1 MGGESISLVV
11 LDTHAWLW
19 WEAAPER
26 LSAAA
31 TEHIERAERVAICT
45 ISCWEMA
52 MLEAHGRIAL
62 DRPVGRW
69 VQLALAHERVEPLE
83 LSAQAGLEAA
93 LLPRDSF
100 PADPADRFI
109 YSSTRLAGGR
119 LVTRDERLRAYDPA
133 LTVW

>member
-1 MGGESISLVV
+1 M

-31 TEHIERAERVAICT
+31 AAHIERAERIAVCT
-45 ISCWEMA
+45 VSCWELA
-52 MLEAHGRIAL
+52 MLEARGRIAL

-69 VQLALAHERVEPLE
+69 LQLALARDRVEPLE
-83 LSAQAGLEAA
+83 LSARAALEAA
-93 LLPRDSF
+93 LLPHETF

-109 YSSTRLAGGR
+109 YASTRLAGGR
-119 LVTRDERLRAYDPA
+119 LVTRDERLRRCDPA
-133 LTVW
+133 LTIW